1 MNKKWYGLM
10 VLLVVVAAESFAA
23 EKLSVVVADAR
34 VERLSG
40 GFEFTEG
47 PAADAEGNVFFT
59 DQPNN
64 RIYRW
69 SVDGE
74 LSIFHENPGRAN
86 GLYFD
91 KDGNLLACADLNN
104 ELWLIDMQGRVTVL
118 VKDYMGKKLNGPND
132 LWVDRKGGIYITDPF
147 YSRNY
152 WDRGPMEQD
161 GQHVYY
167 LTPDRSELIRVT
179 TDLVQPNG
187 IIGTTDGKL
196 LYIADIG
203 AGKTYVYRINADGR
217 LSHKALFCSMGSDGM
232 TIDNQGNVYLTGAGV
247 TVFNPS
253 GKQIE
258 HIAVPESWT
267 ANVTFG
273 GKDRQM
279 LFITAQD
286 SLYGLR
292 MRVKGASIIPDF
304 NGDEIVDLADFSRLA
319 KYWHQDEW
327 SVDISPAPV
336 GDGRVDI
343 QDLAV
348 LADYWLK
355 EVLPVDLEAYWKL
368 DEQEGSI
375 AKDSAGDNHG
385 TVYGD
390 PAWQPASGKT
400 GGALLLDGIDDY
412 VETGF
417 ALDPADGAFSVFA
430 WIKGGA
436 PAQAIISQTDGTGTG
451 QIWLG
456 IDALSRNLMTG
467 LVPPPAGR
475 TPPLPLESET
485 VITDG
490 QWHHVGFVWDGS
502 YRSLYVNGTE
512 VAKDTNTLAPLKSS
526 NGGLYIGTD
535 KNLDATSFFS
545 GLIDDVR
552 IYDKALSAEKIENL
566 AQ

>member
-1 MNKKWYGLM
+1 M
-10 VLLVVVAAESFAA
+10 VLLLLVAAESLTAEIQSIVAA
-23 EKLSVVVADAR
+23 GAR
-34 VERLSG
+34 LERLAG
-40 GFEFTEG
+40 GFGFTEG
-47 PAADAEGNVFFT
+47 PAVDAAGNVFFT

-69 SVDGE
+69 SVDGQ
-74 LSIFHENPGRAN
+74 LSVFHENPGRAN

-104 ELWLIDMQGRVTVL
+104 ELWQIDMQGRVTVL
-118 VKDYMGKKLNGPND
+118 VKDYGGKKLNGPND

-187 IIGTTDGKL
+187 IIGTPDGRL

-247 TVFNPS
+247 TVFDPR

-258 HIAVPESWT
+258 HIAVPEGWT

-273 GKDRQM
+273 GKDRQT

-286 SLYGLR
+286 SLYELR
-292 MRVKGASIIPDF
+292 MRVKAASIIPDF
-304 NGDEIVDLADFSRLA
+304 NGDEIVDMADFSRLA
-319 KYWHQDEW
+319 KYWHQDES

-343 QDLAV
+343 RDLAV

-355 EVLPVDLEAYWKL
+355 EVLPANLGAYWKL
-368 DEQEGSI
+368 DEQEGST
-375 AKDSAGDNHG
+375 AKDGAGDNHG
-385 TVYGD
+385 TVSGD
-390 PAWQPASGKT
+390 PAWQPDGGKI
-400 GGALLLDGIDDY
+400 GGALQFDGIDDY
-412 VETGF
+412 IETGF

-430 WIKGGA
+430 WIKGDVPG
-436 PAQAIISQTDGTGTG
+436 QVVISQTDGAGSGET
-451 QIWLG
+451 WLG
-456 IDALSRNLMTG
+456 ADPLLGKLMTG
-467 LVPPPAGR
+467 LVPPAAGR
-475 TPPLPLESET
+475 FVPQPLVSESI
-485 VITDG
+485 ITDG
-490 QWHHVGFVWDGS
+490 QWHHIGFTWDGS
-502 YRSLYVNGTE
+502 YRTLYMDGTE
-512 VAKDTNTLAPLKSS
+512 IAKDATAQAALKSAD
-526 NGGLYIGTD
+526 GGMYIGAG
-535 KNLDATSFFS
+535 KNLEAVTFFS
-545 GLIDDVR
+545 GKIDDVR
-552 IYDKALSAEKIENL
+552 IYNVALTADEIDTL
-566 AQ
+566 VH